1 MKLSEAITH
10 PVGQVV
16 FALAMTLAIVGLW
29 WAVQDPIIV
38 VGLCLAPVAAMI
50 ALRDPFPL
58 CLGFIIFSFFRIHE
72 AYPFLEPFKIPK
84 MLALGTI
91 SVLAVHFC
99 FGRIKPYW
107 RPELKWLCW
116 FFAHVT
122 VGMFFSAG
130 RPQAIA
136 YWSDT
141 FVKIF
146 IMVFAI
152 AWLTTTPKRFAIAA
166 AGFTLAGI
174 ATSVVAI
181 SNALQG
187 IGLVEGSR
195 VTIGRANGSVLGDP
209 NDLSLVLLFPLAFAV
224 TLVLTKGVGFLN
236 RTLGVVGFAVIVW
249 AILCTQSRG
258 GLLGILSIMG
268 LFGLRVIKSKVVLM
282 SIGGIGALGLFAAA
296 GISGRSSGGGAEAG
310 LVDESAQG
318 RFNAWEAAF
327 WMAVDHPIF
336 GVGIE
341 NYRLNYYTY
350 SSMLGTFEGIAK
362 AVHSTWFAALSE
374 GGFIGFWL
382 FMMVTVGTVKASFK
396 VLKRMDT
403 ALAQGIVVPPAAFA
417 IAAAMPAGM
426 LSFIASGS
434 FLTQAFTWPL
444 YINVALTVAVAHY
457 ATTLGIDVDGQTPEQ
472 VKAGGWKV
480 LLGLASKPA

>member
-1 MKLSEAITH
+1 MRLADAVTH

-16 FALAMTLAIVGLW
+16 FALVMTLAVAGLW
-29 WAVQDPIIV
+29 FALGDPFIV
-38 VGLCLAPVAAMI
+38 AGLCLAPVVVMI
-50 ALRDPFPL
+50 AVRDPFPL

-91 SVLAVHFC
+91 SVLGLHF
-99 FGRIKPYW
+99 FFRRIKPYW

-116 FFAHVT
+116 FFAHTT
-122 VGMFFSAG
+122 VSMFLSAG

-136 YWSDT
+136 YWTDT

-152 AWLTTTPKRFAIAA
+152 AWLTTTPKRFSLAA

-174 ATSVVAI
+174 ATSIVAI

-195 VTIGRANGSVLGDP
+195 VTIGRENGSVLGDP

-224 TLVLTKGVGFLN
+224 TLICTKGVGFLN
-236 RTLGVVGFAVIVW
+236 RALGVIGFAVMVW

-258 GLLGILSIMG
+258 GLLGIMAIMG

-282 SIGGIGALGLFAAA
+282 SIGGIGAIGLFAAA
-296 GISGRSSGGGAEAG
+296 GISGRSSGGAGEAG
-310 LVDESAQG
+310 MVDESAQG
-318 RFNAWEAAF
+318 RFNAWECAF
-327 WMAVDHPIF
+327 WMAVDHPLW

-341 NYRLNYYTY
+341 NFRLNYYTY

-374 GGFIGFWL
+374 GGFVGFWL
-382 FMMVTVGTVKASFK
+382 FMMVTVSTVKASFK
-396 VLKRMDT
+396 VLKRMDM
-403 ALAQGIVVPPAAFA
+403 AVAKGMAVPPAAFA
-417 IAAAMPAGM
+417 MAAAMPAGM

-472 VKAGGWKV
+472 VKAGGLMV
-480 LLGLASKPA
+480 LLGLKARPA

>member
-1 MKLSEAITH
+1 MRVADAITH

-16 FALAMTLAIVGLW
+16 FALGVTLAIGGLW
-29 WAVQDPIIV
+29 FVVKDPFIV
-38 VGLCLAPVAAMI
+38 AGLCLAPVMVII
-50 ALRDPFPL
+50 AVRDPFPL

-91 SVLAVHFC
+91 SVLGLHF
-99 FGRIKPYW
+99 FFRRIKPYW

-116 FFAHVT
+116 FFAHTT
-122 VGMFFSAG
+122 VAMIFSAG
-130 RPQAIA
+130 RDQAIA
-136 YWSDT
+136 YWTDT

-152 AWLTTTPKRFAIAA
+152 AWLTTTPKRFTMAA

-174 ATSVVAI
+174 ATSIVAI
-181 SNALQG
+181 SNAIQG

-195 VTIGRANGSVLGDP
+195 VTIGRENGSVLGDP

-224 TLVLTKGVGFLN
+224 TLICTKGVGFLN
-236 RTLGVVGFAVIVW
+236 RALGVVGFAVMVW

-258 GLLGILSIMG
+258 GLLGIVAIMA
-268 LFGLRVIKSKVVLM
+268 LFGLRVIKSKVVLIT
-282 SIGGIGALGLFAAA
+282 IGTIGVLGLFAAA
-296 GISGRSSGGGAEAG
+296 GISSRSSGGAAESG

-318 RFNAWEAAF
+318 RFNAWECAF
-327 WMAVDHPIF
+327 WMAVDHPLW

-341 NYRLNYYTY
+341 NFRLNYYAY

-374 GGFIGFWL
+374 GGFLGFWL
-382 FMMVTVGTVKASFK
+382 FMMVTIGTVKASFK
-396 VLKRMDT
+396 VLSRMDR
-403 ALAQGIVVPPAAFA
+403 AVRAGIAVPPAALA
-417 IAAAMPAGM
+417 MAAAMPAGM

-457 ATTLGIDVDGQTPEQ
+457 ATTIGIDVDGQTEEQ
-472 VKAGGWKV
+472 VKAGGWQV
-480 LLGLASKPA
+480 MLGLRNKPA